1 MFILGCRLLWLTGRF
16 GRKPWSR
23 IVLRWCLNH
32 PWDIKNGTGHFPL
45 SSSFRLIRAP
55 KTGRR
60 LHEICRRISI
70 LAGKEEEGGGGRKRS
85 KPDYFTR
92 DAVCFIMPLTTFSLC
107 FYERG
112 RRNRKWSGRDEMRWR
127 KLTNEEGGAPR
138 RWIQVNLPDCK
149 KVALFLQ
156 EALQYWLFYSFVI
169 CSVGRIFW
177 LHCSESGIWT
187 VYFEAHFLY
196 LLCATFCG

>member
-1 MFILGCRLLWLTGRF
+1 MSTLMADREIRAKTMVSNRSSMMFEPSMRHKKRDWALPSKQLISSHQGSQNREASPR
-16 GRKPWSR
+16 
-23 IVLRWCLNH
+23 N
-32 PWDIKNGTGHFPL
+32 L
-45 SSSFRLIRAP
+45 SSNFHFGGKRG
-55 KTGRR
+55 GR
-60 LHEICRRISI
+60 
-70 LAGKEEEGGGGRKRS
+70 GGGRKRS